1 MGYSV
6 SGSLSLYRRD
16 SGVYYI
22 RLCVPSRLKVAV
34 GKGELHR
41 STGCRDLRLA
51 KIVAAE
57 LVAQWHR
64 SIESLRHMDIKKLR
78 AGSVK
83 LLGDGY
89 ISLEEAA
96 EECGSTPGDLAER
109 LQARHYGLFVRA
121 QDWPGWL
128 TADIQADFDHI
139 HDPVTGEVVEVVI
152 DGARLGGHQ
161 TLQPYSGHL
170 GVRFVEELSG
180 VLRGNTPSVDVCQF
194 LFWPSTSRGLVC
206 DLPGR
211 NIRLPDIM
219 VRRVDVTSIT
229 SHILGQLRL
238 QAASPSISEE
248 TVAQP
253 NERFSTLCARY
264 FDHNQHLWTKS
275 DHRRR
280 KVDHTKIFEQ
290 LIGDLPIDELD
301 RRVMRDFA
309 EKIKDLPAERS
320 KFARELSL
328 TNPTFNELVA
338 LKKAHDRPGITEG
351 ERRKILDTLAQIFN
365 WAVEEGDMSSNPA
378 SKLGSEAVRKA
389 GKRKTKAHEQ
399 RNQLSPDDLNKVFS
413 VPWFIHGV
421 GDRTAKGTF
430 YAYRPHYYWLPI
442 LALYCGGRLNE
453 LSQLYLKDVVVHE
466 GVHCL
471 DFNLDGDG
479 KIDVDEPDAE
489 DADDKSLK
497 NISSARRVP
506 IPQLVI
512 DLGFIRYVEKLRE
525 LGHTRLFPELI
536 FDSEKGYGKY
546 AGKWF
551 NDSLLGKKLGIPR
564 DGKKTFHSMRH
575 NFATAL
581 GDLRAEPNQ
590 MADLM
595 GHSRKGSTSEVRYD
609 KGLFESR
616 KVLIDQVKHAHPKIQ
631 PFDVELGVQ
640 ALKDALALK
649 SSRVGKSLGLQIDSS
664 AP

>member
-1 MGYSV
+1 VGYSV
-6 SGSLSLYRRD
+6 SGSLSLYRRA
-16 SGVYYI
+16 SGVYFV
-22 RLCVPSRLKVAV
+22 RLCVPGRLKVAV

-64 SIESLRHMDIKKLR
+64 SIESLRHMDINKLR

-89 ISLEEAA
+89 IALAEAA
-96 EECGSTPGDLAER
+96 EECGSTPADLAER
-109 LQARHYGLFVRA
+109 LLARQCALFVRA
-121 QDWPGWL
+121 QDWRGWL
-128 TADIQADFDHI
+128 TADIQADFDHSY
-139 HDPVTGEVVEVVI
+139 DQVTGEVEEVVI
-152 DGARLGGHQ
+152 DGTRLGGDQ
-161 TLQPYSGHL
+161 ALKSFSGYL
-170 GVRFVEELSG
+170 GVRFSAELSG
-180 VLRGNTPSVDVCQF
+180 VLRGEASSVDLCQF
-194 LFWPSTSRGLVC
+194 LLWPSASRGFVC
-206 DLPGR
+206 DLPGQT
-211 NIRLPDIM
+211 IALADIM

-229 SHILGQLRL
+229 SHLLGQLRL
-238 QAASPSISEE
+238 DSVPPSPSVESRA
-248 TVAQP
+248 AQSK
-253 NERFSTLCARY
+253 ELFSALCARY
-264 FDHNQHLWTKS
+264 FDHNQHLWTKT

-290 LIGDLPIDELD
+290 LIGNLPIDELD

-309 EKIKDLPAERS
+309 EQLKDIPAERS
-320 KFARELSL
+320 KFAREFSL
-328 TNPTFNELVA
+328 VSPTFNELVA

-351 ERRKILDTLAQIFN
+351 ERRKILDTLAQIFS
-365 WAVEEGDMSSNPA
+365 WAVAEGDMPVNPA
-378 SKLGSEAVRKA
+378 SGLGSEAVRQA
-389 GKRKTKAHEQ
+389 SKRKVKAHEQ
-399 RNQLSPDDLNKVFS
+399 RDQLSTEDLAKVFS
-413 VPWFIHGV
+413 TSWYVNGV

-453 LSQLYLKDVVVHE
+453 LAQLYLKDIVAPH
-466 GVHCL
+466 GIHCL
-471 DFNLDGDG
+471 DFNLEGDG
-479 KIDVDEPDAE
+479 KIDVDEADVE
-489 DADDKSLK
+489 DAVDKSLK
-497 NISSARRVP
+497 NMSSARRVP

-536 FDSEKGYGKY
+536 FDAQKGYGKY

-551 NDSLLGKKLGIPR
+551 NDALLGRKLGIPR

-581 GDLRAEPNQ
+581 GALRAEPNQ
-590 MADLM
+590 KADLM
-595 GHSRKGSTSEVRYD
+595 GHTRKGSTSEVRYD
-609 KGLFESR
+609 KGVFESR
-616 KVLIDQVKHAHPKIQ
+616 KALIDQVRHAHPRIH

-640 ALKDALALK
+640 ALKDALFLK
-649 SSRVGKSLGLQIDSS
+649 TSRKGAKGR
-664 AP
+664 